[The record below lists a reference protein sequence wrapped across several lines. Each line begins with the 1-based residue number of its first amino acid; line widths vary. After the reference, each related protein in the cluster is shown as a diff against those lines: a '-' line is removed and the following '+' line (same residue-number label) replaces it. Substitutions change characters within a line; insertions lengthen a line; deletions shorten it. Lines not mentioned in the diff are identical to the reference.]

1 MNLRANFFKVFGF
14 AFLAMFIFS
23 GVAVAQKAG
32 QGGQNAP
39 DPKVIFANQA
49 PFTENEL
56 TKFITDYAKAKNI
69 GDNEAAVKYLSE
81 EGWEGSRFM
90 YLAAKVGLTHE
101 VIKRGGTKEVI
112 NQLPKEARPQK
123 GELELVKK
131 HKAEIEKL
139 YTVKPK

>member
-39 DPKVIFANQA
+39 DPRVIFANQA

-56 TKFITDYAKAKNI
+56 TKFITDYAKARTI

-101 VIKRGGTKEVI
+101 VLKRGGTKDVI

-131 HKAEIEKL
+131 HKAEVEKL
-139 YTVKPK
+139 YTVKEK